1 MQVINTLDPKSAA
14 AAAAA
19 GGGGIEMQALRNQL
33 QEKERLIQ
41 HIEVRSTGGWHLT
54 KPGVL

>member
-19 GGGGIEMQALRNQL
+19 GGGGIEVQALRNQL

-41 HIEVRSTGGWHLT
+41 HIEVRQHKGR
-54 KPGVL
+54 